1 MKEILISFIVFI
13 LVIIASCNSSI
24 HETTYEVKFN
34 DGTTILVVGY
44 EVTTIGK
51 HYVVKSVN
59 NNSMFNKEE
68 VQGIYPKEIGE
79 IWNPINNK
87 N

>member
-1 MKEILISFIVFI
+1 MKKFLISFIVFV
-13 LVIIASCNSSI
+13 LVVIASCNSSI
-24 HETTYEVKFN
+24 HETTYEVKFV

-59 NNSMFNKEE
+59 NNSMFNKED

-79 IWNPINNK
+79 IWNPINSK